1 MKITLI
7 VSSLEWLTCLFLFI
21 IVEFEKLLSI
31 PDLKYYSF
39 FLLRKS
45 SKRVQCP
52 NGSVALSHEI
62 LFHSMVGDK
71 VA

>member
-21 IVEFEKLLSI
+21 IVEFEKLLSTH
-31 PDLKYYSF
+31 F

-45 SKRVQCP
+45 SKRVQCS
-52 NGSVALSHEI
+52 NGSVAPSHEI